1 MRPLPPSPPIVR
13 VVDLTPGLA
22 AIIDHKV
29 CEADTSAA
37 MGTSDVPV
45 LSTPRIIL
53 LAEQATGEAL
63 AGRLDPGLSA
73 VEHRVEISH
82 LAPTPV
88 GATVRAEAVL
98 EQVDGRRLV
107 FKVSISDQRG
117 LVAVGRFTRVVVSR
131 DRFLEKASV
140 DF

>member
-1 MRPLPPSPPIVR
+1 M
-13 VVDLTPGLA
+13 DLSPGLA
-22 AIIDHKV
+22 AIIDHV
-29 CEADTSAA
+29 VSESDTSAA

-63 AGRLDPGLSA
+63 TGRLEPGMSA

-82 LAPTPV
+82 VAPTPV

-98 EQVDGRRLV
+98 ESVEGRRLV
-107 FKVSISDQRG
+107 FRVTISDHRG
-117 LVAVGRFTRVVVSR
+117 LVAAGRFTRVIVSR
-131 DRFLEKASV
+131 DRFLEKAETAETGT
-140 DF
+140 